1 MALTPQQKALRE
13 LESDDP
19 EAIAWGLMEWIR
31 LVEGIPG
38 RDGVLS
44 AYAASLATAK
54 GGSAAPGDSSAPATG
69 TQRKYAFKLMHLIA
83 EIEGRDYGQRN
94 QGDRAWVLDC
104 YAECV
109 ATVQGKRVETPVVAD
124 AAEVEAVESVA

>member
-1 MALTPQQKALRE
+1 MALTPQQKVLRE
-13 LESDDP
+13 LDGDDS

-54 GGSAAPGDSSAPATG
+54 GGSAAPAASSAPATG

-104 YAECV
+104 YAECLD
-109 ATVQGKRVETPVVAD
+109 TVLGKRVEPVVAVVAD
-124 AAEVEAVESVA
+124 TGAVEAVA